1 MATTINRD
9 DAWNEIFE
17 DYPILDTVDST
28 GYYDIKADDIKKYK
42 EPRLMCKV
50 DFREGTPSVMK
61 ANDLSILAINNGLYR
76 IARNSPFLDIQE
88 SITTSIKEVSPPN
101 LITLDHENPSSES
114 AALDIAYATG
124 MLDDVFGEA
133 SRLTIR
139 GRKRCDLDFNIGQ
152 TQYPVRGVQVEVD
165 GGYEGN
171 SGIHLI
177 EAKIGS
183 ASNINIRQLLYPHR
197 FWENFSATRKTV
209 SSYIF
214 FYQEGVYRFLPFEAK
229 ADTYSIDL
237 GGQKLYRLREALPRI
252 DIRAIKQR
260 RGVVSD
266 SAPFPQADKL
276 DKVIAL
282 VIKIAGAELTPKEEI
297 ALMFDMVPRQIDYYC
312 NAAVWLKLVEYS
324 SRGQSYL
331 ATNEGLVFAKLSY
344 PHQIAEVAKFA
355 LTNSVFNFVLHNPN
369 SDVPSAIRDDNGL
382 SAGSTYRRRLLTV
395 KSWLSYIDKVLSND
409 MNTYN

>member
-1 MATTINRD
+1 MPTINRD

-17 DYPILDTVDST
+17 DYPILNTVDST

-50 DFREGTPSVMK
+50 DFREGTPSIMK

-76 IARNSPFLDIQE
+76 IARNSPFLDIRE
-88 SITTSIKEVSPPN
+88 NITASIKEVSPPD

-124 MLDDVFGEA
+124 ILEDVFGET

-139 GRKRCDLDFNIGQ
+139 GRKRCDLDFSIGQ
-152 TQYPVRGVQVEVD
+152 THYPVRGVQVEVD
-165 GGYEGN
+165 GGYEGK

-197 FWENFSATRKTV
+197 FWENFSASRKTV

-214 FYQEGVYRFLPFEAK
+214 FYQEGIYRFIPFEAHG
-229 ADTYSIDL
+229 DIYSID
-237 GGQKLYRLREALPRI
+237 QSAEKLYRLRENLPSI
-252 DIRAIKQR
+252 DIRSIRVAQ
-260 RGVVSD
+260 GVINE

-282 VIKIAGAELTPKEEI
+282 VIKIAGSETTPKEDI
-297 ALMFDMVPRQIDYYC
+297 SLMFDMVPRQIDYYC
-312 NAAVWLKLVEYS
+312 NAAAWLKLVEYNP
-324 SRGQSYL
+324 RGQTYQ
-331 ATNEGLVFAKLSY
+331 ATNQGLSFAKLSY
-344 PHQIAEVAKFA
+344 PNQIAEVAKVA
-355 LTNSVFNFVLHNPN
+355 LSNSVFNFVLHNPN
-369 SDVPSAIRDDNGL
+369 TDLPISIRSENGL
-382 SAGSTYRRRLLTV
+382 SADSTYKRRLLTV
-395 KSWLSYIDKVLSND
+395 KSWLTDIERVLTTCS
-409 MNTYN
+409 